1 MNAENAVRKLQFQ
14 DQGPFH
20 LKISTE
26 NTEGRKSLKRKD
38 KALIEDKMETEINI
52 LEEPDLEDPILI
64 EGLPGIGNVGR
75 IAAEYMIKH
84 LDTKKFAELY
94 SPHFMPIVLID
105 DDEVSLLKFEF
116 YCWENEN
123 GRDLIFLIGDSQAG
137 KEGSSGHFDVSEKVL
152 DLAEKFGVNR
162 IITLGGYSTGDLDD
176 EMDGGPEVLGAV
188 THNKMIEEF
197 EGFNINFEDT
207 DSNIGMIVGGT
218 GLLLGMAKKR
228 GMDGLC
234 LMGETAGFPILTDP
248 KSAEGV
254 VEIVSDLLDLDIPL
268 DDIENKVEEMEDFL
282 NKLEGLQKK
291 SMEQM
296 KGGDDGDEE
305 KLRYIG

>member
-1 MNAENAVRKLQFQ
+1 
-14 DQGPFH
+14 
-20 LKISTE
+20 
-26 NTEGRKSLKRKD
+26 
-38 KALIEDKMETEINI
+38 METELNI
-52 LEEPDLEDPILI
+52 IEEPDLEDPVLI

-94 SPHFMPIVLID
+94 SSHFMPIVLID

-116 YCWENEN
+116 YYWNN
-123 GRDLIFLIGDSQAG
+123 DDGKDLIFLIGDSQAG
-137 KEGSSGHFDVSEKVL
+137 KEGSSGHFDVAEKVL
-152 DLAEKFGVNR
+152 DLAEKFNVSR
-162 IITLGGYSTGDLDD
+162 IITLGGYSTGDIGE
-176 EMDGGPEVLGAV
+176 EMEEGPEVLGAV
-188 THNKMIEEF
+188 THSEMIDEF
-197 EGFNINFEDT
+197 EGSGINFEDT

-228 GMDGLC
+228 GMEGLC

-254 VEIVSDLLDLDIPL
+254 VEIVSDILDIGIPL
-268 DDIENKVEEMEDFL
+268 EDMEEKVEEMEDFL

-291 SMEQM
+291 SMKQM
-296 KGGDDGDEE
+296 EGGDDEEE